1 MTAKLSQKGI
11 KEAKRTNKKK
21 EVSGRVVQRLTEYL
35 TILVELAKSEE
46 FVNSIELSKIMDTTS
61 AQVRKDLS
69 TFGEFGVRGKGY
81 EIVVLIDII
90 ENILSINV
98 MNNVAIVGH
107 GRMGELISSNSKI
120 LGKGFQ
126 IVGVFDKDS
135 KKIGTQIE
143 TLGITIKDMDDLKE
157 EAKKLKIDAVILAV
171 TKEHAQIVADRIIMS
186 GIHAILNM
194 TTYKL
199 EVPKGVAVMN
209 IDISAKLQELNYWR
223 KQVKFDKTK

>member
-1 MTAKLSQKGI
+1 
-11 KEAKRTNKKK
+11 
-21 EVSGRVVQRLTEYL
+21 
-35 TILVELAKSEE
+35 
-46 FVNSIELSKIMDTTS
+46 
-61 AQVRKDLS
+61 
-69 TFGEFGVRGKGY
+69 
-81 EIVVLIDII
+81 
-90 ENILSINV
+90 
-98 MNNVAIVGH
+98 
-107 GRMGELISSNSKI
+107 MGELISSNSKI

-157 EAKKLKIDAVILAV
+157 EARKLKIDAVILAV

-223 KQVKFDKTK
+223 KQVKFDKK

>member
-11 KEAKRTNKKK
+11 KEAKRTDKKK
-21 EVSGRVVQRLTEYL
+21 EVSGR
-35 TILVELAKSEE
+35 E

-157 EAKKLKIDAVILAV
+157 EARKLKIDAVILAV

-199 EVPKGVAVMN
+199 YIV
-209 IDISAKLQELNYWR
+209 IISSPIVSYKLRESSQFLS
-223 KQVKFDKTK
+223 